1 MRFKIFIT
9 VIAVSAIQACDPHN
23 MVVPPANN
31 TQPSARTGASGNI
44 ATIAGLG
51 PTNFGYDGNGGPATS
66 AKLGWLSG
74 IAVDASNN
82 IYVTDGSSN
91 TVRKVNNTDNI
102 ITTVAG
108 TFLGSNVID
117 TTPFAGDGG
126 AATAAHLNVPLSMT
140 VDHSGNLYVV
150 DGGNGTLRL
159 VNASDGKI
167 SSVAGKPVAQG
178 YEGDGGPA
186 TSATFWNLYGVA
198 VATNGNIYLADA
210 SNNVIR
216 MVDRSSGKISTI
228 AGKGPSQPGYTGDT
242 GASSEATLNFP
253 RCVALDNKSN
263 LFIGDDQNHVVRK
276 ISNGII
282 TTVAGTGAN
291 DYTGDGGPAT
301 AAALRSVTGIAVDSD
316 GNLFIADAVSGVIR
330 KVSVAGTISTIA
342 GTGAVGYAGDGGP
355 ATAAKLSNPL
365 GVAVDSNDNLYIA
378 DTGNAVIRV
387 VFK

>member
-1 MRFKIFIT
+1 M
-9 VIAVSAIQACDPHN
+9 IAVSAIQACDPHN